1 MSQTRPPEAADGRGD
16 AGYRHA
22 SYAEAFSEFGTPL
35 FLPRCR
41 GWILRRQIPDAGRAD
56 AISCYPLFVCDR
68 WSAVADDVNL
78 LAGDLV
84 SLTIVTDPFAGVGAD
99 DLRRSFDVVL
109 PFKEHVVV
117 DLTKPL
123 GHSRHHR
130 KYADRALRAFTI
142 ERCERPLDFLG
153 EWVAL
158 FDFLAR
164 DRGIRGMRAFS
175 PRSFARQL
183 TVPGVVMFRAFRDGV
198 TAGLHVWYEQ
208 GDVGYSHLA
217 VTSPE
222 GRELMASY
230 ALYAAAF
237 EWFAPR
243 ARWLSL
249 GAAAGTGGRPD
260 DGLSFFKRGWST
272 DRRPVYICGRVLDAQ
287 AYAALTSGAGS
298 EGAPYFPAYRR
309 GEFD

>member
-1 MSQTRPPEAADGRGD
+1 MS
-16 AGYRHA
+16 
-22 SYAEAFSEFGTPL
+22 F
-35 FLPRCR
+35 
-41 GWILRRQIPDAGRAD
+41 
-56 AISCYPLFVCDR
+56 
-68 WSAVADDVNL
+68 
-78 LAGDLV
+78 
-84 SLTIVTDPFAGVGAD
+84 TIVTDPFASVDAD
-99 DLRRSFDVVL
+99 DLRRWFDVVL
-109 PFKEHVVV
+109 PFKDHVVV
-117 DLTKPL
+117 DLTQPL
-123 GHSRHHR
+123 GPSRHHR
-130 KYADRALRAFTI
+130 KYAERALRALTI
-142 ERCERPLDFLG
+142 ELCETPLDFLS

-158 FDFLAR
+158 FDLLAR
-164 DRGIRGMRAFS
+164 ERGIRGMRAFS
-175 PRSFARQL
+175 ARSFAGQL
-183 TVPGVVMFRAFRDGV
+183 TVPGVVMFRASVDGV

-208 GDVGYSHLA
+208 GEVGYAHLG

-222 GRELMASY
+222 GRALMASY

-249 GAAAGTGGRPD
+249 GAAAGTTGRPD

-298 EGAPYFPAYRR
+298 EGASYFPAYRR